1 MEEIWK
7 PIRWSNGR
15 YLVSNLGRIKSTD
28 WFCDYIDGTKRIKRG
43 HLLHPCI
50 LKCGYAQIQ
59 LFYNGRRKHFYM
71 HRLVAE
77 AFIDNPKNLRY
88 INHIDENKTNNNV
101 SNLEWCTFEYNIN
114 YGTRNKRAGEKVAG
128 SKNPQYKFGKDTS
141 RAIPIRQYSLTG
153 EFIKEYDCAAT
164 AMRETGINQCTI
176 RAVANGRRK
185 TAGGYLWKNLL

>member
-7 PIRWSNGR
+7 PIEWSEGR
-15 YLVSNLGRIKSTD
+15 YLISNLGRIKSTD
-28 WFCDYIDGTKRIKRG
+28 WFCDYADGTKRIKKG
-43 HLLHPCI
+43 HLLHPSI
-50 LKCGYAQIQ
+50 LKCGYAQVKLQ
-59 LFYNGRRKHFYM
+59 YKGKRKHFYL
-71 HRLVAE
+71 HRLIAE
-77 AFIDNPKNLRY
+77 AFIENPNNLPY
-88 INHIDENKTNNNV
+88 INHKDENKTNNNV

-176 RAVANGRRK
+176 RAVANGKRK
-185 TAGGYLWKNLL
+185 TAGGYLWQNLL